1 MKVTVTHSKLTGK
14 AKERFVNNV
23 TRRMLEIMKNQRDQE
38 NSKPKGL
45 DKNGK
50 KRYNPSQSLGKG
62 GELRW

>member
-1 MKVTVTHSKLTGK
+1 MKVTVTHSKLTDK
-14 AKERFVNNV
+14 AKERFVNDV

-50 KRYNPSQSLGKG
+50 TRYNPVQGLGKG
-62 GELRW
+62 EK